1 MRSVSS
7 QSASSDA
14 LILLVDDNKDG
25 VIARRSVLEELGYKV
40 VTAGCGLDALNLHD
54 ERNPDLVITDYRMS
68 PMDGLELIAHLRK
81 RGFHNP
87 IILLSGFAETLGM
100 RSENTGADVV
110 IQKSSNEV
118 ANLVR
123 HTKRLLTP
131 KKPAG
136 SQGINKGPQ
145 VRTNSEVS

>member
-7 QSASSDA
+7 QRAPSSA
-14 LILLVDDNKDG
+14 LILLVDDNRDG
-25 VIARRSVLEELGYKV
+25 VLARRCVLEELGYEV
-40 VTAGCGLDALNLHD
+40 VTAGCGVDALHLHE

-68 PMDGLELIAHLRK
+68 PMDGLELIANLRE
-81 RGFHNP
+81 RGSQTP

-123 HTKRLLTP
+123 YTKRLLVTP

-136 SQGINKGPQ
+136 SESLRKDAH
-145 VRTNSEVS
+145 VRSKS

>member
-1 MRSVSS
+1 MRSVS
-7 QSASSDA
+7 QRAPSAA
-14 LILLVDDNKDG
+14 LILLVDDNRDG
-25 VIARRSVLEELGYKV
+25 VLARRSVLEELGYRV
-40 VTAGCGLDALNLHD
+40 VTACCGVDALHMHQ

-81 RGFHNP
+81 QGCQKP

-123 HTKRLLTP
+123 YTKRLLLTP

-136 SQGINKGPQ
+136 SESLRKESHI
-145 VRTNSEVS
+145 RSTSEVS

>member
-1 MRSVSS
+1 MRSAPS
-7 QSASSDA
+7 QIAALDA

-25 VIARRSVLEELGYKV
+25 VIARRSVLEELGYQV
-40 VTAGCGLDALNLHD
+40 VTASCGLDALSLH
-54 ERNPDLVITDYRMS
+54 EQLNPDLVITDYRMS
-68 PMDGLELIAHLRK
+68 PMDGLELISQLRQ

-110 IQKSSNEV
+110 LQKSANEV

-123 HTKRLLTP
+123 HTKRLLMP

-136 SQGINKGPQ
+136 SQGPRKPSHI
-145 VRTNSEVS
+145 RSTSEVS